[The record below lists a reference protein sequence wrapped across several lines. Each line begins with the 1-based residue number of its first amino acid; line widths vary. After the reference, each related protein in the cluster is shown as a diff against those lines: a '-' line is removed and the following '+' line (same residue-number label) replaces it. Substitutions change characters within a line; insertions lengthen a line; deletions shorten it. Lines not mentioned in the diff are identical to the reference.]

1 MPFINDSRC
10 GVWKIELNVSI
21 ILAELEIMLE
31 KEYSEDIT
39 EGSKFWFY
47 VIQIENTFPSHT
59 IMPDFW
65 DWFRDNYD
73 NVETWNEIQDLFVN
87 VEEEEEEEE
96 DTDSEEKNTCYK
108 CDVEVTQD
116 NFYRDEFNNKNY
128 NCCDDCGEEED
139 SDTDSEDKRDGDY
152 YIVRHEECVYDKDG
166 EVSEMDIIYEEEFDH
181 LRDAREM
188 YNEIKKKYD
197 DQTSPYYAAS
207 RLWIDA
213 IIDPLDTRKALSMG
227 IEAANHAPIQKQ
239 FNLGLIQT

>member
-21 ILAELEIMLE
+21 ICAELEIMLE

-47 VIQIENTFPSHT
+47 VIQIENTFPCHT

-96 DTDSEEKNTCYK
+96 E
-108 CDVEVTQD
+108 
-116 NFYRDEFNNKNY
+116 
-128 NCCDDCGEEED
+128 
-139 SDTDSEDKRDGDY
+139 DTDSEDKRDGDY
-152 YIVRHEECVYDKDG
+152 YIVRHEMCVYDKDG

-188 YNEIKKKYD
+188 YNEIKVKPYGELVYLDMITCDGSDQDNIDCRGTMKK
-197 DQTSPYYAAS
+197 
-207 RLWIDA
+207 
-213 IIDPLDTRKALSMG
+213 
-227 IEAANHAPIQKQ
+227 E
-239 FNLGLIQT
+239 